1 MEKPARRRSA
11 SPGRPDRSAVAG
23 PRGPTLCA
31 GCSSAAISIRA
42 GMQPAPRQLV
52 ALASHQEA
60 TKRHNDPLQSQQANG
75 VHFLKTSMGTTLMG
89 SAGGQ
94 PSIFS
99 VAAGI
104 APSAASMQP
113 QQLATLLSGQQ
124 FLGAPPQTFVQGHQA
139 SPVGVMV
146 ASRGTHTQ
154 LVNGPAG
161 ATAQVNSAQQIF
173 LAPQPQSTQVL
184 LPNPSPLSTG
194 HLLGQL
200 LPLGAG
206 GSQQVVQVV
215 AANGTVLTTTLAN
228 LPALSQQLSLAA
240 ALASASSNAASK
252 QQATLTMPHH
262 FQQVAPPQQQQQQQP
277 HNGHGVWPMLGLMS
291 ALTNYTHPHS
301 LG

>member
-1 MEKPARRRSA
+1 
-11 SPGRPDRSAVAG
+11 
-23 PRGPTLCA
+23 
-31 GCSSAAISIRA
+31 
-42 GMQPAPRQLV
+42 MQPVPRQLV
-52 ALASHQEA
+52 ALASHQEV

-104 APSAASMQP
+104 APSAASMQS
-113 QQLATLLSGQQ
+113 QQLATLLPGQQ
-124 FLGAPPQTFVQGHQA
+124 FLGTPPQGATFVQGHQA

-154 LVNGPAG
+154 LVNSPAG
-161 ATAQVNSAQQIF
+161 ATAQQVNSAQQIF

-184 LPNPSPLSTG
+184 LSNPSPLSTG

-252 QQATLTMPHH
+252 QQAALTMPHH
-262 FQQVAPPQQQQQQQP
+262 FQQVAHPQQQQQQP
-277 HNGHGVWPMLGLMS
+277 HNGHGV
-291 ALTNYTHPHS
+291 
-301 LG
+301 